1 MTRILP
7 FVALA
12 GLALAGCGAD
22 APAPAAP
29 TPTKA
34 TRHPYGW
41 KAYPHHRETS
51 VKELGPA
58 ADAKVVDE
66 NGHPFELASAWA
78 NHRALVIFYRG
89 SW

>member
-1 MTRILP
+1 MNRLLP

-22 APAPAAP
+22 APAPASPA
-29 TPTKA
+29 KA
-34 TRHPYGW
+34 KQHPYGW
-41 KAYPHHRETS
+41 KAYPQHRETS
-51 VKELGPA
+51 VNGLGPA
-58 ADAKVVDE
+58 ADAQVVDQA
-66 NGHPFELASAWA
+66 GHPFELASAWA